1 MKLWQQQASG
11 TAKSFINFSNVNKR
25 IFVCFDKPIML
36 GLLNYIWVN
45 HQNIYIDVFGFHYA
59 WYVKTAAAA
68 DNICINLYMVRYKK
82 CFQFAAIY
90 SVWYGSRI
98 KYNDSFQF
106 ERTWSCWMYCLNQS
120 ISSAL
125 FPVFSRYCYQNL
137 PWVISWVFFPMY
149 TLVVRLVTRFIL
161 SWCFQENSWLS
172 E

>member
-68 DNICINLYMVRYKK
+68 DNICINLYMLFILYVTALEFNITIPFSLSVPGFAGCVVWISQLVQLYFL
-82 CFQFAAIY
+82 CFQGIVNRIY
-90 SVWYGSRI
+90 LGSFLG
-98 KYNDSFQF
+98 Y
-106 ERTWSCWMYCLNQS
+106 
-120 ISSAL
+120 
-125 FPVFSRYCYQNL
+125 FPPC
-137 PWVISWVFFPMY
+137 
-149 TLVVRLVTRFIL
+149 TLLQYR
-161 SWCFQENSWLS
+161 
-172 E
+172 